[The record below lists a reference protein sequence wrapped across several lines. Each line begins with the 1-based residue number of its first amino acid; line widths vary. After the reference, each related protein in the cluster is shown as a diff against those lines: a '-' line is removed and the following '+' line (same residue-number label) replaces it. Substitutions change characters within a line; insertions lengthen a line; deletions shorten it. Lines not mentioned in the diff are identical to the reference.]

1 MRRALILAASVT
13 LLTALAGCNT
23 GPGQVGQGNYGT
35 IFGTVTDART
45 GKPIAG
51 AAITISVVVTIHT
64 DANGVYREPGV
75 PVDSPGIDESV
86 VVSATGYQGQ
96 TKSVHVA
103 AAGQQYEV
111 DFQLQPSS

>member
-35 IFGTVTDART
+35 IFGTVTDAKT

-51 AAITISVVVTIHT
+51 ASVLISMVVNPHT
-64 DANGVYREPGV
+64 DANGMYRATTV

>member
-1 MRRALILAASVT
+1 MRRSLILAAAAAV
-13 LLTALAGCNT
+13 LTSLAGCNT

-35 IFGTVTDART
+35 IFGTVTDARS

-51 AAITISVVVTIHT
+51 AGVEISVIMSFHT
-64 DANGVYREPGV
+64 DANGVYRATTV
-75 PVDSPGIDESV
+75 PLDSPGIDESV

-111 DFQLQPSS
+111 DFQLQPGS